1 MKKWLKIVAILMVS
15 ALVFSC
21 GGSGGSAEDNAPVK
35 VSFIVDTPQSDIAKI
50 ATVDGSTA
58 TYKFYYAAVPQWAG
72 DVDGF
77 SSIQGATSAYGTAVA
92 DLTYVAMPNGYEPGT
107 KGNLGY
113 FAQGSW
119 KFYAQV
125 RKQNSGNTETVL
137 YEGATNVVYINE
149 ANNQTISTG
158 ENTSIQA
165 NVITIDVTR
174 VAAAGTANVSIDIE
188 VPKLSASGTALTV
201 TYSDGTTSTQ
211 VNNLAST
218 ATPTQ
223 TGNWVR
229 FTGSADNL
237 NTGSYTFTLTSKN
250 GSTPVGGAVLA
261 FDLIPGENRTI
272 TGTIENGVWQT
283 TLLTINVPTLT
294 VNVTGAATA
303 TVGSA
308 STYTCTATASQLASG
323 DSVAYQ
329 WYVNDAVATGTSTNG
344 TYSFTPAA
352 AGYYYVTCKAYVSG
366 KLIASKTLGVT
377 ASPAN

>member
-1 MKKWLKIVAILMVS
+1 MKKLLKIFAILMIS

-21 GGSGGSAEDNAPVK
+21 GGSGGSAEGDAPVK
-35 VSFIVDTPQSDIAKI
+35 VSFIVDTPHSDIAKI

-58 TYKFYYAAVPQWAG
+58 TYKIYYAAVPQWAG
-72 DVDGF
+72 VDF
-77 SSIQGATSAYGTAVA
+77 STIQGQTSAYGTDANP
-92 DLTYVAMPNGYEPGT
+92 TYVELTGYTAGT
-107 KGNLGY
+107 QKNLGY

-125 RKQNSGNTETVL
+125 RKQNSGTPAETVL
-137 YEGATNVVYINE
+137 YEGETGVIYINE
-149 ANNQTISTG
+149 ANNETVGNI
-158 ENTSIQA
+158 EA

-174 VAAAGTANVSIDIE
+174 KATAGTATVDIDIE

-201 TYSDGTTSTQ
+201 TYDGT
-211 VNNLAST
+211 ASGSITLTNT

-229 FTGSADNL
+229 FTGTSTAL

-294 VNVTGAATA
+294 VTVSGAATA
-303 TVGSA
+303 TVGQASSYSCSA
-308 STYTCTATASQLASG
+308 TTSQLASG

-329 WYVNDAVATGTSTNG
+329 WYVNDAEATGTSNAG

-352 AGYYYVTCKAYVSG
+352 AGYYYLTCKAYVAG
-366 KLIASKTLGVT
+366 KLIGSETVGVT
-377 ASPAN
+377 ASPAP